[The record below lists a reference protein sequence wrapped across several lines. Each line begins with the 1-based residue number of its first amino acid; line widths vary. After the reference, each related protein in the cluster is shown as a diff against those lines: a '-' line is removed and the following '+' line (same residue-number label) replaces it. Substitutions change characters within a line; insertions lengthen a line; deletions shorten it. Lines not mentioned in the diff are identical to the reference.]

1 MNIVTGKVSVAVVQE
16 ERYVGAETLTEM
28 IVISRSSS
36 AIDFSRWIKF

>member
-28 IVISRSSS
+28 IILSRWSS
-36 AIDFSRWIKF
+36 AVELSSWIKF